1 MKPEELK
8 ALRNKLGLSV
18 AKAAGQVHVTARS
31 WSRYEDG
38 TRPIPDGVIHLFC
51 ILNDLNYEK
60 YLPR

>member
-8 ALRNKLGLSV
+8 SLRNKLGLSV
-18 AKAAGQVHVTARS
+18 AQASGQVHLTARS

-38 TRPIPDGVIHLFC
+38 TRKIPGAIIHLFC
-51 ILNDLNYEK
+51 ILNDLDYEK